1 MRSDVKLSDVCVTL
15 YTGIEIDHRAPRSEI
30 SLPIGG
36 LIIPSHCIYTEYC
49 CLKSSYLPN
58 SWNCPTMRIC
68 VPPHAAAPWPAEA
81 AAYPTLNAALT
92 ALKLSTTARA
102 ITTLNAT
109 LGAANPQ
116 ASTSAVTLFAPSEA
130 AWAKFLANN
139 TLGLTTVA
147 ALLANT
153 AVLDQVMRYHMLFD
167 CEAGPAPLPL
177 VRDGAKDGGLRPG
190 WVGRWGTGVG

>member
-1 MRSDVKLSDVCVTL
+1 MAIALR
-15 YTGIEIDHRAPRSEI
+15 
-30 SLPIGG
+30 
-36 LIIPSHCIYTEYC
+36 CI
-49 CLKSSYLPN
+49 
-58 SWNCPTMRIC
+58 
-68 VPPHAAAPWPAEA
+68 PPHAAAPWPAES
-81 AAYPTLNAALT
+81 AAYPTLNAALA

-116 ASTSAVTLFAPSEA
+116 ASASAVTLFAPPEA
-130 AWAKFLANN
+130 AWAEFLAKN
-139 TLGLTTVA
+139 TLGLATVA